1 MDDWL
6 KIERDEVGL
15 TVEIGPM
22 LMAVLWFVTGV
33 VLASLIWWGAS

>member
-22 LMAVLWFVTGV
+22 LMAVLWFVAGV